1 MRIIG
6 GEYRSRII
14 EMPKGAEIRPTQDRV
29 REAVFNVLADVKDRR
44 VLDLFAGSGAY
55 GIEALSRGAAHA
67 TFVENNSR
75 CLATIQSNID
85 SLKIPEAGYTILRSS
100 VLTSLPRFEKNGE
113 KFDLV
118 FIDPPYHKDMARK
131 CLIHLD
137 DYDILSALSL
147 IVVEHFKNDS
157 LEADLGSLQPEKER
171 RYGDTVISVFKK
183 AS

>member
-29 REAVFNVLADVKDRR
+29 REAVFNVLADVSGKR

-55 GIEALSRGAAHA
+55 GMEALSRGAEHA

-75 CLATIQSNID
+75 CLAAIQSNID
-85 SLKIPEAGYTILRSS
+85 SLKIPEARYAVLRSS

-113 KFDLV
+113 RFDLV
-118 FIDPPYHKDMARK
+118 FIDPPYHKDMARI
-131 CLIHLD
+131 CLIRLD
-137 DYDILSALSL
+137 NYDILLKLSL

-157 LEADLGSLQPEKER
+157 LEATLSSLQPEKER
-171 RYGDTVISVFKK
+171 RYGDTVISIFKK

>member
-1 MRIIG
+1 
-6 GEYRSRII
+6 
-14 EMPKGAEIRPTQDRV
+14 
-29 REAVFNVLADVKDRR
+29 

-55 GIEALSRGAAHA
+55 GIEALSRGAEHA

-75 CLATIQSNID
+75 CLITIQSNID
-85 SLKIPEAGYTILRSS
+85 SLKMSEARFTVLRSS
-100 VLTSLPRFEKNGE
+100 VLTSLPRLEKDGE

-131 CLIHLD
+131 CLINLD
-137 DYDILSALSL
+137 YHDILSESSL
-147 IVVEHFKNDS
+147 VVVEHFKSDS

-171 RYGDTVISVFKK
+171 RYGDTVISIFKK